1 MRGNP
6 GALWPLRV
14 GRTVSFDETRTT
26 TLPSFGIERRTT
38 LRWDCSVRETRSVS
52 VPAGDFDTFHVSCK
66 AYRQDFFLLLQT
78 ITWDYAPSLGHYV
91 RRTWFDAG
99 RQRETALAA
108 ALPAPL
114 ATPARIA
121 ATRQRLQQWQQQPPL

>member
-1 MRGNP
+1 M
-6 GALWPLRV
+6 
-14 GRTVSFDETRTT
+14 
-26 TLPSFGIERRTT
+26 
-38 LRWDCSVRETRSVS
+38 RETRSVS
-52 VPAGDFDTFHVSCK
+52 VPAGDFDSFHVRCE
-66 AYRQDFFLLLQT
+66 ALRADLPVRVPLQVVS
-78 ITWDYAPSLGHYV
+78 WDYAPSLGHYV